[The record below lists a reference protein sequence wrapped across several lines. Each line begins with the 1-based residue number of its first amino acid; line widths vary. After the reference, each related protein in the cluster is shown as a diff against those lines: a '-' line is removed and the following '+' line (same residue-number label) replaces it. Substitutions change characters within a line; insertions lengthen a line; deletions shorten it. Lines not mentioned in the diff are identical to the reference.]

1 MRSKFTRFAWFTVVC
16 SSLTTVTMVA
26 AEMAECNSGD
36 VYLTV
41 TPAEPGCNDTITV
54 GARILLTDSC
64 WSVSPPVFLP
74 DAPDFLW
81 DIDRFDSYEPGRLCL
96 QVALEIPF
104 TQSIGPL
111 EAGPYSVRV
120 DFSSTSPR
128 YGDFECSS
136 WIPFDVVCCPDLP
149 PAADNLRLALS
160 PDRSE
165 AVLTWAD
172 VPGADDYVVFGSATV
187 DGPFTNRVAFG
198 ATGLIGVQVPLGVAP
213 EFLLVAG
220 RNVCGVG
227 PRK

>member
-1 MRSKFTRFAWFTVVC
+1 MRSKFNRFAWVTVVC

-26 AEMAECNSGD
+26 AETAECNSFD
-36 VYLTV
+36 VYPTV
-41 TPAEPGCNDTITV
+41 TPAEPGCNDMITV
-54 GARILLTDSC
+54 GAHVTLADTC

-81 DIDRFDSYEPGRLCL
+81 DIDRFDTSQPGILCL
-96 QVALEIPF
+96 PVVLEIPF

-120 DFSSTSPR
+120 DFSSTSPLLV
-128 YGDFECSS
+128 DFECSS

-149 PAADNLRLALS
+149 PAADNLRLARS

-172 VPGADDYVVFGSATV
+172 VPGADDYVVFGSATL

-198 ATGLIGVQVPLGVAP
+198 TSGLIGVQVPLGVAP

-220 RNVCGVG
+220 RNTCGVG